1 MQPQAGR
8 RGKSAASGNRSF
20 DAPLAKGFCG
30 MVGGFAAAGVK
41 YVISCLWTADDFAS
55 AVLMAEFYRQYKDRK
70 LSPPA
75 ALRAAKKYLRRVTI
89 QELAEKNWFDI
100 ALKNGE
106 LSSEARDAVLVLS
119 NMPPKFAP
127 FNNEIYWAG
136 LPASGAT
143 EGGIEMEQREQM
155 TTSIR
160 NANSTLMPLSNGRT
174 QCAKRS
180 WDIRSAYEEFM
191 EKGDIET
198 RDFLIEKIMTFCRM
212 RIKRLAYHTEA
223 KVKQADIE
231 DVVGISCLTMLE
243 ELEKRRSENKYIE
256 NIMGFIS
263 IVCSN
268 KFADRQRELYKLKDP
283 ETGEGYIPIS
293 LETPREDGTTLGSNI
308 GGNPHYEP
316 WDDARRQFAA
326 TAVLIYVKAFLSL
339 EVPPQSSLA
348 LFYARLLPHI
358 RGSVDDNKT
367 TSVSEAFRVMGKKTV
382 ETLADES
389 EREIKENFLKSL
401 GWSKYFRTHLDDEMT
416 TDTGNVPLRKI
427 VYTEKFTTS
436 ETEHRSTAVHKICV
450 KKVSEIVRQNKELIK
465 SAEDFIPEY
474 MLARDGEVKPSIL
487 YKAFTGG
494 RV

>member
-1 MQPQAGR
+1 
-8 RGKSAASGNRSF
+8 
-20 DAPLAKGFCG
+20 
-30 MVGGFAAAGVK
+30 
-41 YVISCLWTADDFAS
+41 
-55 AVLMAEFYRQYKDRK
+55 
-70 LSPPA
+70 
-75 ALRAAKKYLRRVTI
+75 
-89 QELAEKNWFDI
+89 
-100 ALKNGE
+100 
-106 LSSEARDAVLVLS
+106 
-119 NMPPKFAP
+119 
-127 FNNEIYWAG
+127 
-136 LPASGAT
+136 
-143 EGGIEMEQREQM
+143 MEQREQNDNKHLERKQH
-155 TTSIR
+155 I
-160 NANSTLMPLSNGRT
+160 NAVI
-174 QCAKRS
+174 KRS
-180 WDIRSAYEEFM
+180 DAMRETERDIRSAYKEFM

-198 RDFLIEKIMTFCRM
+198 RDFLIEKIMMFCNVKVR
-212 RIKRLAYHTEA
+212 RLAYNAGGTMSP
-223 KVKQADIE
+223 E
-231 DVVGISCLTMLE
+231 DVQDVVNESCLAMLE
-243 ELEKRRSENKYIE
+243 GLEKRRSENKYIE

-283 ETGEGYIPIS
+283 ETREGYIPIS
-293 LETPREDGTTLGSNI
+293 LEKPNEDGTTLGSNI

-389 EREIKENFLKSL
+389 EREMREAFLKSL
-401 GWSKYFRTHLDDEMT
+401 GWSKYFRTHLDDEMMT
-416 TDTGNVPLRKI
+416 VTGNVPLRKI
-427 VYTEKFTTS
+427 VYTEKFTAS
-436 ETEHRSTAVHKICV
+436 ETEHRSTAVHKSCV

-474 MLARDGEVKPSIL
+474 ILARDGEVKPSIL

>member
-1 MQPQAGR
+1 
-8 RGKSAASGNRSF
+8 
-20 DAPLAKGFCG
+20 
-30 MVGGFAAAGVK
+30 
-41 YVISCLWTADDFAS
+41 
-55 AVLMAEFYRQYKDRK
+55 
-70 LSPPA
+70 
-75 ALRAAKKYLRRVTI
+75 
-89 QELAEKNWFDI
+89 
-100 ALKNGE
+100 
-106 LSSEARDAVLVLS
+106 
-119 NMPPKFAP
+119 
-127 FNNEIYWAG
+127 
-136 LPASGAT
+136 
-143 EGGIEMEQREQM
+143 MEQREQNDNKHLERKQH
-155 TTSIR
+155 I
-160 NANSTLMPLSNGRT
+160 NAVI
-174 QCAKRS
+174 KRS
-180 WDIRSAYEEFM
+180 DAMRETERDIRSAYKEFM
-191 EKGDIET
+191 EKGDEET

-212 RIKRLAYHTEA
+212 KVKRLAYHTEA

-231 DVVGISCLTMLE
+231 DVVSISCLTMLE

-283 ETGEGYIPIS
+283 ETGEGYTPIS

-401 GWSKYFRTHLDDEMT
+401 GWSKYFRTHLDDEMMT
-416 TDTGNVPLRKI
+416 VTGNVPLRKI

-436 ETEHRSTAVHKICV
+436 ETEHRSTAVHKSCV
-450 KKVSEIVRQNKELIK
+450 KKVSEIVMQNKEIIK
-465 SAEDFIPEY
+465 NAEDFIPEY
-474 MLARDGEVKPSIL
+474 ILARDGEVKPSIL

>member
-1 MQPQAGR
+1 
-8 RGKSAASGNRSF
+8 
-20 DAPLAKGFCG
+20 
-30 MVGGFAAAGVK
+30 
-41 YVISCLWTADDFAS
+41 
-55 AVLMAEFYRQYKDRK
+55 
-70 LSPPA
+70 
-75 ALRAAKKYLRRVTI
+75 
-89 QELAEKNWFDI
+89 
-100 ALKNGE
+100 
-106 LSSEARDAVLVLS
+106 
-119 NMPPKFAP
+119 
-127 FNNEIYWAG
+127 
-136 LPASGAT
+136 
-143 EGGIEMEQREQM
+143 MEQREQNDNKH
-155 TTSIR
+155 SERKQHI
-160 NANSTLMPLSNGRT
+160 NAVI
-174 QCAKRS
+174 KRS
-180 WDIRSAYEEFM
+180 DAMRETEQDIRSAYEEFM

-198 RDFLIEKIMTFCRM
+198 RDFLIEKIMTFCR
-212 RIKRLAYHTEA
+212 IKVKRLAYHTEA

-308 GGNPHYEP
+308 GGNPHYKP

-389 EREIKENFLKSL
+389 EREIKEAFLKSL
-401 GWSKYFRTHLDDEMT
+401 GWSKYFRTHLDDEMMT
-416 TDTGNVPLRKI
+416 VTGNVPLRKI

-436 ETEHRSTAVHKICV
+436 ETEHWSTAVHKGCV
-450 KKVSEIVRQNKELIK
+450 KKVSEIVRQNKEIIK
-465 SAEDFIPEY
+465 NAEDFIPEY
-474 MLARDGEVKPSIL
+474 ILARDGEVKPSIL

>member
-1 MQPQAGR
+1 
-8 RGKSAASGNRSF
+8 
-20 DAPLAKGFCG
+20 
-30 MVGGFAAAGVK
+30 
-41 YVISCLWTADDFAS
+41 
-55 AVLMAEFYRQYKDRK
+55 
-70 LSPPA
+70 
-75 ALRAAKKYLRRVTI
+75 
-89 QELAEKNWFDI
+89 
-100 ALKNGE
+100 
-106 LSSEARDAVLVLS
+106 
-119 NMPPKFAP
+119 
-127 FNNEIYWAG
+127 
-136 LPASGAT
+136 
-143 EGGIEMEQREQM
+143 
-155 TTSIR
+155 
-160 NANSTLMPLSNGRT
+160 
-174 QCAKRS
+174 
-180 WDIRSAYEEFM
+180 
-191 EKGDIET
+191 
-198 RDFLIEKIMTFCRM
+198 
-212 RIKRLAYHTEA
+212 
-223 KVKQADIE
+223 
-231 DVVGISCLTMLE
+231 MLE
-243 ELEKRRSENKYIE
+243 ELEKRRSENKYIG

-308 GGNPHYEP
+308 GGNSHYEP

-389 EREIKENFLKSL
+389 EREIKEAFLKSL
-401 GWSKYFRTHLDDEMT
+401 GWSKYFRTHLDDEMMT
-416 TDTGNVPLRKI
+416 VTGNVPLRKI

-436 ETEHRSTAVHKICV
+436 ETEHRSTAVHKSCV
-450 KKVSEIVRQNKELIK
+450 KKVSEIVMQNKEIIK
-465 SAEDFIPEY
+465 NAEDFIPEY
-474 MLARDGEVKPSIL
+474 ILARDGEVKPSIL